1 MGNYSDYVLAKA
13 AWVEAQYAAWEKQ
26 QKEIQHTKELINRL
40 GGGVNARRASSE
52 EKKLEKL
59 QEGQVEKPFKRKQLK
74 IRFPERGRSG
84 RTVLMVKNLNF
95 GYGDNVSNFCL
106 LNVNL
111 SDYS

>member
-1 MGNYSDYVLAKA
+1 MYVI
-13 AWVEAQYAAWEKQ
+13 VISYY
-26 QKEIQHTKELINRL
+26 LI
-40 GGGVNARRASSE
+40 VISCQ
-52 EKKLEKL
+52 KLEKL
-59 QEGQVEKPFKRKQLK
+59 REEGQVEKPFERKQLK

-106 LNVNL
+106 LNVNI